1 VAGKEWHLVTIFSPV
16 ALASPAAGTSI
27 VKDQRSEVDVALRST
42 GSDDSSALSSDAGG
56 EARDGTA
63 LDRGDEIVQ
72 QLTIA
77 KYALTVGD
85 TVQAM
90 DAIDAA
96 LTTSRGS
103 LSELAGANGPP
114 HNPTFAGALV
124 RTTAAGT
131 SLPQHAEGD
140 APLEGLAS
148 S

>member
-1 VAGKEWHLVTIFSPV
+1 
-16 ALASPAAGTSI
+16 
-27 VKDQRSEVDVALRST
+27 VALRSA
-42 GSDDSSALSSDAGG
+42 GSDDGRALSSEAGRT
-56 EARDGTA
+56 ARDGTA

-85 TVQAM
+85 TEQAM

-96 LTTSRGS
+96 LTTSRGT

-114 HNPTFAGALV
+114 HNLTFAGALV

-131 SLPQHAEGD
+131 SVAPHAAAD
-140 APLEGLAS
+140 ASLDGLATS
-148 S
+148 